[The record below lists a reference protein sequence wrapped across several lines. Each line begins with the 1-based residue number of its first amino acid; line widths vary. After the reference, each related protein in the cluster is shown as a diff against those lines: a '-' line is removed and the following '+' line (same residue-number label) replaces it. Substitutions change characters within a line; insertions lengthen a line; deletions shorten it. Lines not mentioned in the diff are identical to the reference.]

1 MKIIKAILFSLLIHL
16 YIQFDMLLQIK
27 SYDSNSGMSDFF
39 ALVLPVIFAIIV
51 YRIIFANLTRKEFLI
66 STISFVVVYVLFICL
81 GNSTSYFKW
90 LFNLM
95 NLDVYY
101 DDTYYEL
108 GVNAMLDGV
117 LHTIGYVVSSTIY
130 LIKNGKVK

>member
-39 ALVLPVIFAIIV
+39 AFALPVIFAIIV
-51 YRIIFANLTRKEFLI
+51 YLIFANLTRKEFLI